1 MAADLHCHTRMSDG
15 SIAIDELVLLAKN
28 KGIGTIAVTD
38 HDTFAGATRA
48 KIFGDRHGVEVIQG
62 IEISAYDN
70 DRDRKVHILGYCCES
85 PDRLEGLCKK
95 IGESRRM
102 AANIMMQK
110 VMRLY
115 PIPAEM
121 VMRRAQGCTNIYKQH
136 IMHALIDAGYTTEMF
151 GSLFQKLFNPRGG
164 LAYCPI
170 EYPDVH
176 DVIKQIHGAGGLA
189 VMAHPGQYD
198 GHDLM
203 MELADSGE
211 IDGIE
216 VWHPVHKKEDIPQ
229 YVALARL
236 KGLLMTGGSDFHG
249 MYTSHPC
256 ALGAFLTPDEQLS
269 ELKKRKKLLKANG

>member
-70 DRDRKVHILGYCCES
+70 DRGRKVHILGYCCES

-95 IGESRRM
+95 IGESRRL
-102 AANIMMQK
+102 ATNIMMQK

-189 VMAHPGQYD
+189 VMAHPGNYD

-203 MELADSGE
+203 LELADTGE

-256 ALGAFLTPDEQLS
+256 ALGAFLTPDEQLI